1 MYVVLADARP
11 VSAVEA
17 VVMMVMTWFLPVFRS
32 GYPAAGDAATV
43 VVAKVVAGAAPPAG
57 SGAAPVMSVT
67 CHRPAAIRKEIE

>member
-17 VVMMVMTWFLPVFRS
+17 VVMMVMTRFPSCFPS
-32 GYPAAGDAATV
+32 YPAAGDAAG

-67 CHRPAAIRKEIE
+67 CQRPAVIRKEIE